1 MNPVNLGELWQ
12 FQFFRNAL
20 AASVLCGVG
29 CSVIGVFIVTMRIP
43 FIGVA
48 MSHAAMAGAVFGLLT
63 GLPPAWC
70 GFALALAA
78 SFAVG
83 PLTDRV
89 RMDPNISLGVI
100 FSVMMGLAFLGIGLS
115 PAPRNDM
122 LGLIWG
128 NILLLS
134 AGDIQRMAVVTALGL
149 GLVFLFYKEFRA
161 VMFSRTVAAAS
172 GIRERFAWRLLLVLC
187 GATVTVNLDT
197 VGGLMLFSM
206 IVNPA
211 AAAWQF
217 TYRMNRLFLLSA
229 VFGVLSAASGVL
241 VSSFLNLPSGA
252 CVVVSSSVV
261 FGISLLFSPKRRHAG
276 HGSAW

>member
-1 MNPVNLGELWQ
+1 LNLIELWQ

-20 AASVLCGVG
+20 AASVLCGAG

-63 GLPPAWC
+63 GLSPAWC

-78 SFAVG
+78 SLAVG

-100 FSVMMGLAFLGIGLS
+100 FSLMMGLAFLGIGLS
-115 PAPRNDM
+115 PTPRSDM

-128 NILLLS
+128 NILLIS
-134 AGDIQRMAVVTALGL
+134 TDDIRRLAVVTGLGL
-149 GLVFLFYKEFRA
+149 SLVFLFYKEFRA
-161 VMFSRTVAAAS
+161 VMFSRLVAAAS
-172 GIRERFAWRLLLVLC
+172 GVRERFAWYLLLVLC
-187 GATVTVNLDT
+187 GATITVNLDT

-229 VFGVLSAASGVL
+229 LFGVLSAVCGML
-241 VSSFLNLPSGA
+241 VSSLFNLPSGA
-252 CVVVSSSVV
+252 CVVVASSALFAV
-261 FGISLLFSPKRRHAG
+261 SLLFSPKRRHAG
-276 HGSAW
+276 NGSVW

>member
-1 MNPVNLGELWQ
+1 MTAVSLLELWQ
-12 FQFFRNAL
+12 FPFFRNAL

-63 GLPPAWC
+63 GLPPAGC
-70 GFALALAA
+70 GFFMALAA

-100 FSVMMGLAFLGIGLS
+100 FSLMMGLAFLGIGLS
-115 PAPRNDM
+115 PTPRNDM

-134 AGDIQRMAVVTALGL
+134 GGDILRLALVTALSL
-149 GLVFLFYKEFRA
+149 ATVFLFYKEFRA
-161 VMFSRTVAAAS
+161 VMFSRQVAAAS
-172 GIRERFAWRLLLVLC
+172 GLRERLTWYLLLVLC

-217 TYRMNRLFLLSA
+217 TYRMSRLFLISA
-229 VFGVLSAASGVL
+229 LFGVLAAVAGML
-241 VSSFLNLPSGA
+241 LSSLFNLPSGA
-252 CVVVSSSVV
+252 CVVVASSAL
-261 FGISLLFSPKRRHAG
+261 FGLSLLFSPKRRQAG
-276 HGSAW
+276 HVAL